1 MARYT
6 ILILFWSFLITPIQ
20 AQIEKCEILHLKDAI
35 VICEFTPLSP
45 FDTTYVEG
53 DHYICYD
60 GKTVFFEI
68 YADNNSYLISD
79 HESNVNIPECL
90 TNGEENKAEDK
101 YVHWLTYDYSYNLQ
115 YSEYERRV
123 MLRGIVC
130 KDCYKRAGKKNLYV
144 AYAFEG
150 DIVMYKMRK
159 KIVIEQGFKDDIYVL
174 KPKKSSRFAVLK
186 KADKLRSLTMEE
198 AKSLRLKKNDKSFIH
213 LYVVE

>member
-6 ILILFWSFLITPIQ
+6 FLILFWSFLITPIH

-68 YADNNSYLISD
+68 NADNNSYLIRQ

-90 TNGEENKAEDK
+90 TNEEENKAEDK
-101 YVHWLTYDYSYNLQ
+101 YVHWLTYDYSYYLQ
-115 YSEYERRV
+115 YSEYERREMV
-123 MLRGIVC
+123 RGIVC
-130 KDCYKRAGKKNLYV
+130 KDCYKRTGKKSVYV
-144 AYAFEG
+144 AYAFDGE
-150 DIVMYKMRK
+150 IVMYRMRR
-159 KIVIEQGFKDDIYVL
+159 KILIHKGLKDVCYTWKPL
-174 KPKKSSRFAVLK
+174 KLSKFAILK

-198 AKSLRLKKNDKSFIH
+198 AKSLRLKKIDKSFIH